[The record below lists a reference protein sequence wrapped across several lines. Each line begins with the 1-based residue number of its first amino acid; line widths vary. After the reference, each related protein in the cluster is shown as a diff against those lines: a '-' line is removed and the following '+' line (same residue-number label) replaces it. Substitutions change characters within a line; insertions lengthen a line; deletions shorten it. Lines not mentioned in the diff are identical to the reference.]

1 VAKTY
6 LIVNQAVEALLKDKR
21 KSLTFKLSGNDNE
34 IGDALALPVPEQYR
48 ILL

>member
-21 KSLTFKLSGNDNE
+21 NDNE